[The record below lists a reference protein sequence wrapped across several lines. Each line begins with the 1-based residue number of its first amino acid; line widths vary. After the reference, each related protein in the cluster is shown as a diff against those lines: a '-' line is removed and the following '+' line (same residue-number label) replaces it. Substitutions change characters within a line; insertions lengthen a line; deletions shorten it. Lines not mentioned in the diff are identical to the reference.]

1 MLDINEIIDDT
12 FQDKNVS
19 ELVAGDYYLF
29 AVVNEVIYFYKDFE
43 VFGSSLREDE
53 SRVITFKYKEGNL
66 RDLAT
71 HLENGL

>member
-66 RDLAT
+66 RDLAKY
-71 HLENGL
+71 LEDGL

>member
-12 FQDKNVS
+12 FQDKDVS
-19 ELVAGDYYLF
+19 ELVVGDYYLF

-43 VFGSSLREDE
+43 VFGGNKHEK
-53 SRVITFKYKEGNL
+53 VITFKYKEGTL